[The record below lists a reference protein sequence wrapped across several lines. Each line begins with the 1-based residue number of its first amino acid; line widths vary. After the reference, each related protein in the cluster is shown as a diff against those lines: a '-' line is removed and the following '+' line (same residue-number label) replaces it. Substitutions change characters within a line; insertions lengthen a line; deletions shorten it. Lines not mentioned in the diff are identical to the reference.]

1 MTKRIYQEPIDLNP
15 EHWKPTYV
23 FPDNYLVSDDGR
35 VYSVKYR
42 KIMKPQVGTGGYLFF
57 YVKVGGK
64 AKNVYLHRLVATAFV
79 PNPDNKPQVDH
90 IDNDKTNNKSSNLR
104 WVSPKE
110 NMNNEITLPRL
121 LVHTY
126 ELIEKSKR
134 PVAMYKG
141 DKLIKVF
148 ESRSAVARYL
158 GVALSSVSSC
168 IYGRSKSCKGY
179 KLKKAGIDEYYRQGG
194 YI

>member
-1 MTKRIYQEPIDLNP
+1 MTKRKYQEPIDLNP
-15 EHWKPTYV
+15 KHWKPTYV

-42 KIMKPQVGTGGYLFF
+42 KILKPQISVGGYLFF

-64 AKNVYLHRLVATAFV
+64 AKNVYLHRLVAMAFV

-104 WVSPKE
+104 WVSSKE

-121 LVHTY
+121 LVHTHD
-126 ELIEKSKR
+126 LIEKSKK
-134 PVAMYKG
+134 PVAMYKD
-141 DKLIKVF
+141 DKLVKVF

-158 GVALSSVSSC
+158 GVSTSSVGDC
-168 IYGRSKSCKGY
+168 ISGKTKSCRGY
-179 KLKKAGIDEYYRQGG
+179 VLKKAEIDEYYEKGG
-194 YI
+194 YT